1 MGYEEGTL
9 TAVFDLLSEVESM
22 LKLPSNTIELARR
35 NVDARVALAAV
46 KGLVA
51 YLEGDRLRA
60 IDDLAT
66 AADEIGSGLG
76 WWECKN

>member
-1 MGYEEGTL
+1 MGHDEGTL
-9 TAVFDLLSEVESM
+9 TAVFELLSEVESL
-22 LKLPSNTIELARR
+22 LKLSTNAVELARR

-66 AADEIGSGLG
+66 AADEIGFGLG